1 MEENK
6 RYQFFLLN
14 NLENHCNWID
24 FFSLRFKVLR
34 IIVESSRDLRIF
46 AFKSLFINNTYFW
59 KIVFVIKYPRWFI
72 SVKKKERKIRLV
84 KKKRNFQFN
93 FIQSLN
99 TIRLSLWIDR
109 FRSPRINHSKFHLP
123 KPNAKHK
130 WVKQISKGEEGEDP
144 GRSGI
149 RSMEF
154 STKTRG
160 T

>member
-1 MEENK
+1 MEKDK

-72 SVKKKERKIRLV
+72 SVKKKREKNTFS
-84 KKKRNFQFN
+84 KKKRNFQSN

>member
-1 MEENK
+1 MEKDK